1 MQALLDRYVA
11 RLMFVPLAATLIVS
25 AMLLLLIRMAE
36 LFDLIVNEGGG
47 GGEVLRAIANLAPQY
62 LAFAIPLGLL
72 MAVLLAFRRLAV
84 QSELDAML
92 GMGVSYTRLLKVPM
106 LYAFGLSFLTFAVVG
121 FIQPYS
127 LYDHEKL
134 LFDLSNGGLGISI
147 RVGEFTSLGD
157 KVVVRAEKSRRG
169 GRDLTGV
176 FATSTADDGRML
188 IFSAAHGELR
198 EADDGKS
205 MIARLFDGK
214 IVQLD
219 PVSGENQAAGFKAYD
234 IPLNLPPPPVFR
246 ERGNNE
252 RERTLPELFRLST
265 DPTIDIAERH
275 QAEAGLYRRSAQI
288 GILFFLPLI
297 GISFA
302 RPPLRSASGL
312 GVFLGLATFIIYN
325 ELSLFGERLGFT
337 GQVAAMPAQAA
348 SFIPFA
354 ILCAGLY
361 LLSAFL
367 PGEPPLARMAS
378 GISRLY
384 YGLRGAV
391 LSASRSAHQSEQT

>member
-1 MQALLDRYVA
+1 MQALLDRYIA

-36 LFDLIVNEGGG
+36 LFDLVVNEGGG

-72 MAVLLAFRRLAV
+72 MGVLLAFRRLAV

-106 LYAFGLSFLTFAVVG
+106 MYAAALSLLTAAVVG
-121 FIQPYS
+121 YIQPLS
-127 LYDHEKL
+127 VYDHEKL

-147 RVGEFTSLGD
+147 KVGEFTALGD

-176 FATSTADDGRML
+176 FATSTDDDGRMV

-198 EADDGKS
+198 EADDHKS

-214 IVQLD
+214 IVRLD
-219 PVSGENQAAGFKAYD
+219 PESGENQAAGFQAYD
-234 IPLNLPPPPVFR
+234 IPLDLPPPPVFR
-246 ERGNNE
+246 ERGDNE
-252 RERTLPELFRLST
+252 RERTLPELFHLST
-265 DPTIDIAERH
+265 DPNTEISERH
-275 QAEAGLYRRSAQI
+275 QAQAGLYRRTAQI
-288 GILFFLPLI
+288 AILFFLPLL

-312 GVFLGLATFIIYN
+312 GVFLGLASFIIYN

-337 GQVAAMPAQAA
+337 GQQPALPAQAA
-348 SFIPFA
+348 SFVPFA
-354 ILCAGLY
+354 ILCVGIY

-367 PGEPPLARMAS
+367 PGEPPLTRMAS
-378 GISRLY
+378 MFSRFY
-384 YGLRGAV
+384 YGLRGQVITPRPA
-391 LSASRSAHQSEQT
+391 RSGGQA